1 LQPCNVIHV
10 ARGFSQALTIGEYMA
25 KDVGFSYEEEA
36 GRWWIERSDNAVHR
50 RAYANV
56 ADFIKASFTRHPG
69 LIVDYACGQG
79 NLLALLCDRFSKSK
93 LVGLDG
99 SSLLLDLAAQRIARL
114 SPAEAK
120 RISLIKTRLPNMSI
134 LKGKAELA
142 IFCFPNMMPYS
153 SEDVLE
159 YAELLSEKDHQI
171 ANKLAATEDM
181 NLREADAAT
190 KVLMQARAISLN
202 LRRILKQGGMCARI
216 EYASMKRHEL
226 SPDELSMVCFEE
238 GSLDQKIDGKLSKQ
252 LFRLRASAYFRS
264 RVLEDVYEQTG
275 DERDRNGGY
284 IITILEAI

>member
-1 LQPCNVIHV
+1 
-10 ARGFSQALTIGEYMA
+10 
-25 KDVGFSYEEEA
+25 
-36 GRWWIERSDNAVHR
+36 
-50 RAYANV
+50 
-56 ADFIKASFTRHPG
+56 
-69 LIVDYACGQG
+69 
-79 NLLALLCDRFSKSK
+79 
-93 LVGLDG
+93 
-99 SSLLLDLAAQRIARL
+99 
-114 SPAEAK
+114 
-120 RISLIKTRLPNMSI
+120 
-134 LKGKAELA
+134 
-142 IFCFPNMMPYS
+142 MMPYS